1 MSTFDISK
9 PVITPLIPSKPRL
22 RFMSDAGAGAAPDAA
37 AQAAAAAQ
45 ALATKNAADAAA
57 AAKPPWGDDPT
68 KFDPAKAWDL
78 IQNVKKDLTA
88 EKEKRD
94 AAIAAA
100 VKAASEQ
107 TQKDTLA
114 QFGRLLSG
122 EQEPETDP
130 VKLAAK
136 VTDLSTQIAEKD
148 TTLTTAQA
156 AVKAANLSLA
166 VATVASGQANIKL
179 LLANEEFKASIAS
192 VEPTD
197 DAAIQA
203 KVTAALQANPALKA
217 TPPSSGSDG
226 HQGGQIPN
234 LEALLAKA
242 EKDGNVADSIVLKRR
257 IAAAKAT

>member
-1 MSTFDISK
+1 MSITSSTIPARRDIDGMAVIGRTKHSLMGMRYVEGEAIA
-9 PVITPLIPSKPRL
+9 PVVVPPVVTPVPPVVEV
-22 RFMSDAGAGAAPDAA
+22 
-37 AQAAAAAQ
+37 
-45 ALATKNAADAAA
+45 
-57 AAKPPWGDDPT
+57 KPPWGDDPT
-68 KFDPAKAWDL
+68 KFDPDKAWKL
-78 IQNVKKDLTA
+78 IQNVKGDLEA
-88 EKEKRD
+88 EKTKRAD
-94 AAIAAA
+94 EIAAA

-122 EQEPETDP
+122 AEEPETDP

-156 AVKAANLSLA
+156 DVKAANLSLA
-166 VATVASGQANIKL
+166 VATIASGQANIKL
-179 LLANEEFKASIAS
+179 LLANEEFKTSIAS

-197 DAAIQA
+197 EAAIQA
-203 KVTAALQANPALKA
+203 KVSAALQANPALKA

-226 HQGGQIPN
+226 HQGGQLPN

-242 EKDGNVADSIVLKRR
+242 EKDGDVASSIVLKRR